1 MQELYTLAQAHADVV
16 RMLGNCGNDPV
27 RTHHVLVQFETS
39 RREGNRR
46 LDTTPLGALVGA
58 TRSPEELEARDAYKT
73 KFELRL
79 LALARI
85 TGNTDLLNTKIDYPW
100 EPK

>member
-1 MQELYTLAQAHADVV
+1 MQELYTLAQAHADVI
-16 RMLGNCGNDPV
+16 RMLSECGNDPV

-46 LDTTPLGALVGA
+46 LNETVLGGVP
-58 TRSPEELEARDAYKT
+58 SDEEKEARDAYKT